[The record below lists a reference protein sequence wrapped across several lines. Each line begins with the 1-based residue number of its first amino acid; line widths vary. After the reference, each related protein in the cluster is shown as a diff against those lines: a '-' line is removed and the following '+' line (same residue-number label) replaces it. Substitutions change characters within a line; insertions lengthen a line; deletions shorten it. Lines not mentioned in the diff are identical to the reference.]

1 MNNFI
6 FENATKTIFGEGCV
20 KEYLTC
26 LLRHYGENVMLAYGG
41 GSIRDNG
48 IYNQVMESLAKA
60 GKKVTEFSGIMPNPT
75 YKKVLEGA
83 RTARENKIDFILGVG
98 GGSVM
103 DCCKAI
109 ARAAVYGG
117 DIWEE
122 FFARPGIMEF
132 DPIPIGV
139 VVTAAGTGS
148 EMNGGAVITNEKLK
162 VKAGRD
168 YPKCN
173 PKFALMDP
181 VYTYSVPKR
190 QMVSGG
196 FDTLSHIMEIYFSKP
211 DEENVSDDIAEAL
224 MRGVIRDLR
233 AAVQNPQDYTARSN
247 LMWEAT
253 MAENRILKLGK
264 QTDFMCHQMACQLGA
279 YMDCNHGEGLAVLQ
293 PVYYRHIRQ
302 DGLSKLQR
310 FASNVWNISAEGKTE
325 EEQALAGVEALADF
339 IKEIG
344 LPTTLRALGADRNT
358 DLKQIADSCSI
369 SAGSYRQMTHR
380 EILEIFEECY

>member
-109 ARAAVYGG
+109 AMAAVYGG

-139 VVTAAGTGS
+139 VVSAAGSGS

>member
-48 IYNQVMESLAKA
+48 IYNQVMESLAKV

-109 ARAAVYGG
+109 AMAAVYGG

-132 DPIPIGV
+132 DPIPLGV

-344 LPTTLRALGADRNT
+344 IPTTLRALGADRNT

>member
-109 ARAAVYGG
+109 AMAAVYGG

-132 DPIPIGV
+132 DLIPIGV

>member
-48 IYNQVMESLAKA
+48 IYNQVMESLAKV

-109 ARAAVYGG
+109 AMAAVYGG

-132 DPIPIGV
+132 DPIPLGV

>member
-1 MNNFI
+1 M
-6 FENATKTIFGEGCV
+6 
-20 KEYLTC
+20 
-26 LLRHYGENVMLAYGG
+26 
-41 GSIRDNG
+41 
-48 IYNQVMESLAKA
+48 
-60 GKKVTEFSGIMPNPT
+60 
-75 YKKVLEGA
+75 LEGA

-109 ARAAVYGG
+109 AMAAVYGG

-132 DPIPIGV
+132 DPIPLGV

>member
-109 ARAAVYGG
+109 AMAAVYGG

-339 IKEIG
+339 IKEIR

>member
-60 GKKVTEFSGIMPNPT
+60 GKKVTEFSGIMQNPT

-109 ARAAVYGG
+109 AMAAVYGG

>member
-109 ARAAVYGG
+109 AMAAVYGG

-279 YMDCNHGEGLAVLQ
+279 YTDCNHGEGLAVLQ

>member
-1 MNNFI
+1 MNIFI
-6 FENATKTIFGEGCV
+6 IENATKTIFGEGCV

-109 ARAAVYGG
+109 AMAAVYGG